1 MSTVGAT
8 KSLSIDFDSVLA
20 DTMIAWTME
29 YNKLKH
35 TNITK
40 NEITYWDIGMILPLS
55 AEEISKIFN
64 YVWQHCW
71 QEIPPSE
78 PGQSEI
84 IKRIHRR
91 GYRIS
96 ILTKRERSTAAY
108 VAKWLDYHDIY
119 SDDLIFLYDNTP
131 KSEYPFDIL
140 IDDVPSNLIDITS
153 PKIGILFNQ
162 PWNKDFNWPLRV
174 NTLSEAEQVIL

>member
-1 MSTVGAT
+1 MSPYIRRVRRRTY
-8 KSLSIDFDSVLA
+8 
-20 DTMIAWTME
+20 TMIAWTME

-64 YVWQHCW
+64 YVWQHCC
-71 QEIPPSE
+71 QEIPPVE

-84 IKRIHRR
+84 IKKIHRR

-108 VAKWLDYHDIY
+108 VAKWLDHHDIY

-131 KSEYPFDIL
+131 KSDIL
-140 IDDVPSNLIDITS
+140 IDDASNLVDITS

-174 NTLSEAEQVIL
+174 NTLNEALQVML

>member
-35 TNITK
+35 SNITK
-40 NEITYWDIGMILPLS
+40 NEITYWDSGMILPVS

-84 IKRIHRR
+84 IKK
-91 GYRIS
+91 S
-96 ILTKRERSTAAY
+96 IVE
-108 VAKWLDYHDIY
+108 VIE
-119 SDDLIFLYDNTP
+119 FL
-131 KSEYPFDIL
+131 F
-140 IDDVPSNLIDITS
+140 
-153 PKIGILFNQ
+153 
-162 PWNKDFNWPLRV
+162 
-174 NTLSEAEQVIL
+174 

>member
-1 MSTVGAT
+1 
-8 KSLSIDFDSVLA
+8 
-20 DTMIAWTME
+20 
-29 YNKLKH
+29 
-35 TNITK
+35 
-40 NEITYWDIGMILPLS
+40 MILPLS

-108 VAKWLDYHDIY
+108 VA
-119 SDDLIFLYDNTP
+119 LIIMIF
-131 KSEYPFDIL
+131 IL
-140 IDDVPSNLIDITS
+140 M
-153 PKIGILFNQ
+153 ILFFYMTIRPN
-162 PWNKDFNWPLRV
+162 R
-174 NTLSEAEQVIL
+174 ILFRYSN